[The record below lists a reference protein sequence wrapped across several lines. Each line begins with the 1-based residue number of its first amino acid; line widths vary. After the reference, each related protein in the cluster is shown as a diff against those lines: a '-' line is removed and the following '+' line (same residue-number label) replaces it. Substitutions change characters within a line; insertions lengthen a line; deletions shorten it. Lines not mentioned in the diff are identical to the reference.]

1 MIPLRKPHKKAK
13 LAPKTAGKAAVNIE
27 V

>member
-13 LAPKTAGKAAVNIE
+13 LAPKAAGKTVANIE